1 MSEIKENEEEIQY
14 ALAVY
19 EAEIE
24 YLEEFDSDE
33 IINLLTYRD
42 FLQNA
47 ITEHPHLVKSYI
59 KKLHL
64 LDKKLMKS
72 AEYIQKVLSPYWD
85 GQFHPKTHW
94 WWYLVSEQ
102 ITEGS

>member
-1 MSEIKENEEEIQY
+1 MTKIKVEEEVQH

-19 EAEIE
+19 ESEIE

-47 ITEHPHLVKSYI
+47 VTEHPYLMKPYI
-59 KKLHL
+59 KKLHI
-64 LDKKLMKS
+64 LDKKLIKS
-72 AEYIQKVLSPYWD
+72 AEYIRSVLLPYLD
-85 GQFHPKTHW
+85 GQSYPNDLS
-94 WWYLVSEQ
+94 YLPGGCILYE
-102 ITEGS
+102 E

>member
-1 MSEIKENEEEIQY
+1 MARRPNEINGKEEEIQH

-19 EAEIE
+19 ESEVE
-24 YLEEFDSDE
+24 YWAEFDSDE

-47 ITEHPHLVKSYI
+47 ITEYPYLMKPYI

-72 AEYIQKVLSPYWD
+72 AEYIRRALSPY
-85 GQFHPKTHW
+85 F
-94 WWYLVSEQ
+94 
-102 ITEGS
+102 